1 MTTQDFEYVVSGVL
15 TLSPSP
21 DELDTAFDRS
31 RLRDDDRIVGCL
43 NSSTL
48 SIFENFSIIT

>member
-1 MTTQDFEYVVSGVL
+1 MTIQDYEYVASSVL
-15 TLSPSP
+15 TLSPPP

-48 SIFENFSIIT
+48 PIFENLSIIT